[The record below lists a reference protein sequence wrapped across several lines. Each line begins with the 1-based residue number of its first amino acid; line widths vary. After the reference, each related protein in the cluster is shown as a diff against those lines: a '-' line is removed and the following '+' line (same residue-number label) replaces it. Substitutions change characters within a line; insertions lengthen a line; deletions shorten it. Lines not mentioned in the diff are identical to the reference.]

1 MDGTIEERVSG
12 CHVCVSVPKSPPK
25 TPLHPWKWPAKWWER
40 VHFDFLEKEKL
51 NFLVVI
57 DAYSKW
63 LEVKPMSSMTSL
75 KSIDE
80 LRILFALY
88 GIPEEV
94 VSSNGPQ
101 LAAEEFIQFI
111 RQICV
116 KFPRVPRMLLVFKPY
131 YRT

>member
-1 MDGTIEERVSG
+1 
-12 CHVCVSVPKSPPK
+12 
-25 TPLHPWKWPAKWWER
+25 
-40 VHFDFLEKEKL
+40 
-51 NFLVVI
+51 
-57 DAYSKW
+57 
-63 LEVKPMSSMTSL
+63 MTSL

-88 GIPEEV
+88 GILEEV

-116 KFPRVPRMLLVFKPY
+116 KFSRVPWMLLVFKPY